1 MKKLLGLLF
10 IIIGIC
16 GGLYVGGWL
25 MFIQPI
31 IDACKSFDA
40 GTLTG
45 TIVGWTVVK
54 CIFASFVGGIIA
66 WLGMVISQ
74 LLLVGS
80 AYSSKRKKFKF

>member
-31 IDACKSFDA
+31 IDACKSSIWCAF
-40 GTLTG
+40 LT
-45 TIVGWTVVK
+45 
-54 CIFASFVGGIIA
+54 
-66 WLGMVISQ
+66 
-74 LLLVGS
+74 
-80 AYSSKRKKFKF
+80 

>member
-1 MKKLLGLLF
+1 MKKLLGVLF
-10 IIIGIC
+10 IITGIL

-45 TIVGWTVVK
+45 TIVGVTVLK
-54 CIFASFVGGIIA
+54 CIFASVVGGLIA
-66 WLGMVISQ
+66 WLGCVIGQ
-74 LLLVGS
+74 LLLIGS
-80 AYSSKRKKFKF
+80 VYKSKKRSYKF